1 MGSDPSQQVPAAH
14 GAQVL
19 SPETDRR
26 FALETAGDGTGT
38 CARVEPRRADLALDV
53 STLASL
59 YLGHETAARLH
70 AAGQIEEL
78 TPGATHRA
86 DSVFRTPLG
95 PWCPDGF

>member
-1 MGSDPSQQVPAAH
+1 MNDDAGHAD
-14 GAQVL
+14 GW
-19 SPETDRR
+19 

-53 STLASL
+53 STLARL
-59 YLGHETAARLH
+59 HLGHETAARLH